1 MNDNSCVLAEFE
13 EFNLEGTIV
22 IIYKTWYKELK
33 GLIYLI
39 SIIRNHT
46 EMTH

>member
-22 IIYKTWYKELK
+22 IIYKTWYNGIKRVDLFDFN
-33 GLIYLI
+33 YTQ
-39 SIIRNHT
+39 R
-46 EMTH
+46 